1 MAFSLGRT
9 LYDLAGRRE
18 MAGDPTRPARPSG
31 DLIWLHAPDEA
42 AVLGLVGL
50 ILRLQYDG
58 GAAVLLTCP
67 VDVSGPKGVLLQRP
81 PAERPADVRGF
92 LDHWR
97 PQVAVFTEGEIRP
110 ALLSQVADQRIPA
123 IMINARAAYLPKGR
137 EGWYPG
143 VQRESLQCFR
153 EILAVDEAAAKTLR
167 RAGSRAVKVAGRME
181 EPSTALPHH
190 EPERAALAALA
201 ATRPIWLAVSVPESE
216 EDAVIAAHRSA
227 LRMAHR
233 LLLILAP
240 QDPARA
246 EILAAKI
253 ETEEGWNVALR
264 GREQEP
270 DPEISV
276 YLTGS
281 DNEYGLWYRLAPV
294 SYMGGS
300 LSPAGCFR
308 NPMEA
313 AAMGSAIIYGPNPGG
328 YGTVFGR
335 LGAAQ
340 AARAVGGGN
349 ELGEAVSDLLAPD
362 RAAKLARSA
371 WDLASDG
378 VEVTDRVVELIYR
391 LMEEAP

>member
-1 MAFSLGRT
+1 MALSLGRT

-18 MAGDPTRPARPSG
+18 TVAEPPRPSRPTG
-31 DLIWLHAPDEA
+31 DLIWLHAPDQA
-42 AVLGLVGL
+42 AALGLVSL
-50 ILRLQYDG
+50 IARLLDDA
-58 GAAVLLTCP
+58 GATILLTCP
-67 VDVSGPKGVLLQRP
+67 QTVAMPRGVVQQLPPPEHGPSL
-81 PAERPADVRGF
+81 RGF

-97 PQVAVFTEGEIRP
+97 PQVVVCSEGELRP
-110 ALLSQVADQRIPA
+110 ALLADLATRRVPT
-123 IMINARAAYLPKGR
+123 MLINARAPHLPKSR
-137 EGWYPG
+137 DGWFPG
-143 VQRESLQCFR
+143 VQRAALQSFR
-153 EILAVDEAAAKTLR
+153 EILAVDEVAAKALR
-167 RAGSRAVKVAGRME
+167 KAGATDVKLAGRME

-190 EPERAALAALA
+190 EPERAALAMLA

-216 EDAVIAAHRSA
+216 EAAVIAAHRSA

-246 EILAAKI
+246 EALAAKM
-253 ETEEGWNVALR
+253 EAEESWNVALR
-264 GREQEP
+264 QRDEEP

-276 YLTGS
+276 YLTDS
-281 DNEYGLWYRLAPV
+281 AAEYGLWYRLAPV

-300 LSPAGCFR
+300 LSATGCVR

-328 YGTVFGR
+328 FGTVFGR

-340 AARAVGGGN
+340 AARAVSGGV

-362 RAAKLARSA
+362 RAAKLAQAA
-371 WDLASDG
+371 WTLASDG
-378 VEVTDRVVELIYR
+378 VEVTDRVLELIYR
-391 LMEEAP
+391 LLEETP